1 MVSGVDSNFLILYA
15 FDLDAFVFHVTGDW
29 CLTCRQSESVICML
43 HKNVSYLQG
52 RYFSLLEFGTILFT
66 LNPFRVL
73 KHAPRTYGRV
83 HAPTFI
89 IAVSPSIHSYSYV
102 KQDDTLKIFMAQS
115 SPG

>member
-1 MVSGVDSNFLILYA
+1 MVSCVDSNFLILYA

-66 LNPFRVL
+66 LNPFRVP